1 MIPPVTSSPIR
12 AIESIE
18 MPRTQGASGGNAF
31 GKVLEAAVDRVELS
45 RDSAQQSVQK
55 FMTGEEGELHNTI
68 LQVQRAELE
77 FEFALQV
84 KNKIVQAYQEVMH
97 MQI

>member
-1 MIPPVTSSPIR
+1 MIPPVTSSSIR
-12 AIESIE
+12 AVESVA
-18 MPRTQGASGGNAF
+18 MPQTQGASGDNAF

-45 RDSAQQSVQK
+45 RDTAQQSVQK

>member
-12 AIESIE
+12 AIESVA
-18 MPRTQGASGGNAF
+18 MPQTQGATGDSAF

-45 RDSAQQSVQK
+45 RDTAQQSVQK

-84 KNKIVQAYQEVMH
+84 KNKIVQAYQEVMR

>member
-12 AIESIE
+12 AIESIA
-18 MPRTQGASGGNAF
+18 MPQTQGSGGNAF

>member
-1 MIPPVTSSPIR
+1 
-12 AIESIE
+12 
-18 MPRTQGASGGNAF
+18 MPRAQGAASGSAF
-31 GKVLEAAVDRVELS
+31 GQVLEAAVDRVELS